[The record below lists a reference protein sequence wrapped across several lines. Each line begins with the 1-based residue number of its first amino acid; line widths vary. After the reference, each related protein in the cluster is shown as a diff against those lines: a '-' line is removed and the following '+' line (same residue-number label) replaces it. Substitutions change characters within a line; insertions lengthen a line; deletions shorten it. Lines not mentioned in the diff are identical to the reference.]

1 MAVQTYPA
9 PPTPWSKN
17 LAEPQIDSSAY
28 VHAFTNLIGDVR
40 VKADVHIAPSTSIRA
55 DEGTPFYI
63 GAGTNIQDGV
73 VIHGLE
79 QGRVQGDDGLEY
91 SVWIGEEASITHMA
105 LIHGPCY
112 IGAECFIGFR
122 STVFNARLGKGCIVM
137 MHALVQDV
145 ELPPGKYVPSGA
157 VITTQAQADRLP
169 DVEATDVHFAQ
180 HVVEINDALRSGYRC
195 VDNVACIAPLR
206 DELKTGTA
214 KSTPQKLVKHLS
226 KQDST
231 MGLTS
236 EVVSQVRQLLQQGF
250 QIGTEHADPRRYR
263 INSWHTC
270 APITAHREADVVT
283 ALNTCLAEHS
293 GEYVRLIGI
302 DTKNKRR
309 VLEQVIQ
316 RPGDVPTST
325 SFTPGVSSRPA
336 TTSAPSSA
344 GIDSSVIG
352 QVRQLLQQGFQIG
365 TEHADPR
372 RYRINSWHTCAPIAA
387 HRESEVIAALN
398 TCLVE
403 HSGEY
408 VRLIGIDAKN
418 KRRVLEQVIQRPGQ
432 AAVIT
437 STSGGSHTTVGSGV
451 VNTDGDLNA
460 QVQDLIRRGCQV
472 MTEYADARRFKTS
485 SWHSGIKLSPSNAV
499 AELQGFLAAHPKD
512 YVRLIGVDAKAK
524 TRVAETI
531 IQRPQGTPGSKSS
544 PNGKTTQSKGF
555 AASPTPSASPSS
567 SNGFSADVV
576 AQIRQLLQQGYQLGT
591 EHADVRRYRTSSWQ
605 GGPAIKAQRE
615 SDAIAALAACVQE
628 FSGEYVRLIG
638 IDPKAKKRVA
648 EVMIQ
653 QPQKK

>member
-9 PPTPWSKN
+9 PPTPWSKD

-63 GAGTNIQDGV
+63 GPGTNIQDGV

-79 QGRVQGDDGLEY
+79 QGRVQGDDGQEY
-91 SVWIGEEASITHMA
+91 SVWIGEDASITHMA

-214 KSTPQKLVKHLS
+214 KSTPQKQVKHLS
-226 KQDST
+226 KQGST

-270 APITAHREADVVT
+270 APITASREPDVVA

-316 RPGDVPTST
+316 RPGDVPTTT
-325 SFTPGVSSRPA
+325 SFTPGVSSRPG
-336 TTSAPSSA
+336 TTSAPSSS

-352 QVRQLLQQGFQIG
+352 QVRQLLQQGYQIG

-372 RYRINSWHTCAPIAA
+372 RYRINSWHTCAPISAT
-387 HRESEVIAALN
+387 HESGIIAALN
-398 TCLVE
+398 TCLAE

-408 VRLIGIDAKN
+408 VRLIGIDTKN

-432 AAVIT
+432 AAVIP
-437 STSGGSHTTVGSGV
+437 STSGGSHAAGGSSAV
-451 VNTDGDLNA
+451 SADSDLNT

-485 SWHSGIKLSPSNAV
+485 SWHSGIKLSPSNAMS
-499 AELQGFLAAHPKD
+499 ELQGFLAAHPKD
-512 YVRLIGVDAKAK
+512 YIRLIGVDAKAK
-524 TRVAETI
+524 TRVTETI
-531 IQRPQGTPGSKSS
+531 IQRPQGAPGSKSTT
-544 PNGKTTQSKGF
+544 NGKTAKSKGF
-555 AASPTPSASPSS
+555 AAPSPTPSSS
-567 SNGFSADVV
+567 NANGFSADVV

-605 GGPAIKAQRE
+605 SGPVINARHEGEAV
-615 SDAIAALAACVQE
+615 AALAASVQQ

-648 EVMIQ
+648 EVIIQ
-653 QPQKK
+653 QPTKK